1 MTTFNRKPLS
11 LALLAAFSAGY
22 YGVASGA
29 LLSLSQVPLFVT
41 SATKANVLLIY
52 SNSNAMD
59 EDATGLAVGSASSSS
74 KSEISR
80 TAARSL
86 VANYTGQINMGLMAY
101 QQSGVAHNWLNPSTY
116 DASYDP
122 ANYDPAWTGA
132 RDSATHKKFKLPNP
146 TSPNAAGAC
155 TTSGGTQVDCIYY
168 NINLPYYSGTP
179 AGNSF
184 CYSAAT
190 GGSGYAS
197 FPGDHTSYS
206 CYGTKTGTSDAAA
219 PGAGYGSFQFS
230 ATFGPT
236 ESDYAQAIDD
246 FGRRITSYDVGPAWF
261 ANTSPGKGYLHVPIA
276 NLDTTQAGKLN
287 LKLATSVVPTR
298 IAGVWN
304 DNPTG
309 ISGGN
314 TATNPN
320 APLQNAG
327 LSPITGTFRT
337 AKDYFNGATTNFGTA
352 QGGAQ
357 AAPATSCGKDF
368 AVFLTNGLPSV
379 TAAGVKMGAT
389 DYVPG
394 QPFAAGEVTNSIA
407 AVTALNGGS
416 RPVKTYVIGFAL
428 PDFTN
433 NYFVTN
439 PPNPLDQMAAA
450 GGTSTAFFANNLT
463 SLTSTFNTIFSSIL
477 AQSGAAA
484 AVALTSGSVVAGG
497 KIYQGQFNSSDW
509 SGDLVAYNTNPTTG
523 AITTEAWKAG
533 TVINSQ
539 NYDTGRKII
548 TFKPSASVGSQGIPF
563 RWPAV
568 PASPAA
574 TELDVSQVTALN
586 TNASNVNDGAGA
598 NRLNFLRGQTGI
610 SGFRARLASVLGDL
624 VNSAPAYVGAPAF
637 NYPDTLEAA
646 SYNAFQATYANRTPI
661 VYVGA
666 NDGMLHG
673 FDASSTWSDTNPLVD
688 SDFDGNLTN
697 DHDVSVNTAN
707 SGKEVLAY
715 VPSKVYANLSTLTS
729 STYSHRYFVD
739 GSPTI
744 VDTFYSGAWHTTLV
758 SPLGAGGQGLF
769 ALDVTN
775 PGNFTEANASSI
787 VRWEYNDNDLGYVA
801 DRAKIVKLNTG
812 AWAAVFSNGYNNSEA
827 DGSASTTGYAYL
839 YVVDIGTGALIAK
852 INTKAGTAASP
863 NALSTPTLVDIDGDG
878 DVDYAYAGDLL
889 GNVWKFDLCN
899 PNAGT
904 GICASTATGWEV
916 AFGTAAAPLPLFV
929 ARDSSSSPQPITS
942 AIEVTRHFSGDGY
955 QLYFGTGKYLEAT
968 DIGTTGQQTFYSLW
982 DKALSPTTISGRSD
996 LQQHTIGPTTTVSGH
1011 DYRTSS
1017 VDTVNWAPPVNSSGT
1032 KRGWYM
1038 DLPASGERA
1047 VSKPTLYSGRLLFT
1061 TLIPDS
1067 AVCAS
1072 GGTGWIMELDAV
1084 TGNPLASGPTFD
1096 VDGDGD
1102 VDTDDHLGTPGVYP
1116 SGVKT
1121 TSIPSAVTVQKNLTS
1136 PIQPVNKI
1144 TSQSAVNAAAGV
1156 GGAVGM
1162 NKNPPVP
1169 LFNRSSWRQIFE

>member
-11 LALLAAFSAGY
+11 LALLAAFSTGY
-22 YGVASGA
+22 YGLAGGA

-41 SATKANVLLIY
+41 SATKANVLLVLDN
-52 SNSNAMD
+52 SNSMD
-59 EDATGLAVGSASSSS
+59 EDAAGAAAGSANATS
-74 KSEISR
+74 KSEIAR
-80 TAARSL
+80 NAAKSI
-86 VANYTGQINMGLMAY
+86 VTNYTGQINMGLMAF
-101 QQSGVAHNWLNPSTY
+101 QQHVSGGDAVRLQQLHNSPY
-116 DASYDP
+116 DVSYAP
-122 ANYDPAWTGA
+122 ANYDATYTGS
-132 RDSATHKKFKLPNP
+132 RDSLTKRYRTPNP
-146 TSPNAAGAC
+146 TSAGNY
-155 TTSGGTQVDCIYY
+155 IYY
-168 NINLPYYSGTP
+168 NVALPFYQGSNG
-179 AGNSF
+179 GNGY
-184 CYSAAT
+184 CYSQTANFDNGSET
-190 GGSGYAS
+190 YPGG
-197 FPGDHTSYS
+197 PWDSYR
-206 CYGTKTGTSDAAA
+206 CYSTKTGTSDFLPAANGSNA
-219 PGAGYGSFQFS
+219 ATGGYAGGSFSTSFS
-230 ATFGPT
+230 PT
-236 ESDYAQAIDD
+236 DSDLAQGILD
-246 FGRRITSYDVGPAWF
+246 FGRFNTYHWVSPTWF
-261 ANTSPGKGYLHVPIA
+261 SNSNPGRGYLHVPVGDLNA
-276 NLDTTQAGKLN
+276 AKVTALNTKLGTSQFVTN
-287 LKLATSVVPTR
+287 GPTNATL
-298 IAGVWN
+298 
-304 DNPTG
+304 
-309 ISGGN
+309 
-314 TATNPN
+314 
-320 APLQNAG
+320 PLQNAG
-327 LSPITGTFRT
+327 LTPIEGTFNT
-337 AKDYFNGATTNFGTA
+337 ARDYFAGNLTLAA
-352 QGGAQ
+352 EGGPQ
-357 AAPATSCGKDF
+357 PAPPNACGKDF
-368 AVFLTNGLPSV
+368 VVFLTDGLPSTSAAGV
-379 TAAGVKMGAT
+379 AQTVPATAIADAATAAGNLFTAT
-389 DYVPG
+389 
-394 QPFAAGEVTNSIA
+394 
-407 AVTALNGGS
+407 
-416 RPVKTYVIGFAL
+416 RPVKSYIVGFAL
-428 PDFTN
+428 PYGT
-433 NYFVTN
+433 T
-439 PPNPLDQMAAA
+439 PGILDTIAAA
-450 GGTSTAFFANNLT
+450 GGTGTAFDAGDTTTLQSAFG
-463 SLTSTFNTIFSSIL
+463 SIFSSIL

-539 NYDTGRKII
+539 HYDTGRKII
-548 TFKPSASVGSQGIPF
+548 TFKPSATLGSQGIPF
-563 RWPAV
+563 RWPVV

-586 TNASNVNDGAGA
+586 TNASNVNDGDGA

-646 SYNAFQATYANRTPI
+646 SYNAFQTTYANRTPV

-673 FDASSTWSDTNPLVD
+673 FDASSAWSDTDPSVD
-688 SDFDGNLTN
+688 SDLDGDPTN

-715 VPSKVYANLSTLTS
+715 VPSKVYANLSKLTS
-729 STYSHRYFVD
+729 SSYSHRYFVD

-775 PGNFTEANASSI
+775 PGSFSEANASSI

-839 YVVDIGTGALIAK
+839 YVVDIGTGAQIAK
-852 INTKAGTAASP
+852 ISTKTGTTASP
-863 NALSTPTLVDIDGDG
+863 NALTTPTLVDIDGDG

-899 PNAGT
+899 PNGS
-904 GICASTATGWEV
+904 GVCAATSTGWEV

-929 ARDSSSSPQPITS
+929 ATDSGGTPQPITS

-955 QLYFGTGKYLEAT
+955 QLYFGTGKYLEAA
-968 DIGTTGQQTFYSLW
+968 DIATTGQQTFYSLW
-982 DKALSPTTISGRSD
+982 DKALSPTTISGRGD
-996 LQQHTIGPTTTVSGH
+996 LQQHTISGPISASGN

-1017 VDTVNWAPPVNSSGT
+1017 TDSVDWDGITGGT
-1032 KRGWYM
+1032 ERGWFM
-1038 DLPASGERA
+1038 DLPTSGERA

-1061 TLIPDS
+1061 TLIPDTAACS
-1067 AVCAS
+1067 S
-1072 GGTGWIMELDAV
+1072 GGTGWIMEVDAI
-1084 TGNPLASGPTFD
+1084 TGNPLAGGPTFD

-1102 VDTDDHLGTPGVYP
+1102 VDTDDNLGTPGLYP

-1136 PIQPVNKI
+1136 PNQPVNKI
-1144 TSQSAVNAAAGV
+1144 TSQSAVNAAAAV
-1156 GGAVGM
+1156 GGAVDI
-1162 NKNPPVP
+1162 NLNPPVS
-1169 LFNRSSWRQIFE
+1169 LFSRSSWRQIFE

>member
-1 MTTFNRKPLS
+1 MTTFNSKPLS

-41 SATKANVLLIY
+41 SATKANVLLVLDN
-52 SNSNAMD
+52 SNSMD
-59 EDATGLAVGSASSSS
+59 EDATGAAAGSASATS
-74 KSEISR
+74 KSEIAR
-80 TAARSL
+80 NAAKTI
-86 VANYTGQINMGLMAY
+86 VTNYTGQINMGLMAY
-101 QQSGVAHNWLNPSTY
+101 QQYVSGSDPDPVRLQQLHNSPY
-116 DASYDP
+116 DVSYNP
-122 ANYDPAWTGA
+122 ANYDPAYSGN
-132 RDSATHKKFKLPNP
+132 RDSLTKRFRIPNP
-146 TSPNAAGAC
+146 TSPGNYVHYNVALPFYQS
-155 TTSGGTQVDCIYY
+155 TNGGNGY
-168 NINLPYYSGTP
+168 
-179 AGNSF
+179 
-184 CYSAAT
+184 CYSQTANFDNGSEAYPGGPWDTYRCYSTKTGISDFLPAANGSNAAT
-190 GGSGYAS
+190 GGYAGSTFSTS
-197 FPGDHTSYS
+197 FSPTD
-206 CYGTKTGTSDAAA
+206 SDL
-219 PGAGYGSFQFS
+219 
-230 ATFGPT
+230 
-236 ESDYAQAIDD
+236 AQGILD
-246 FGRRITSYDVGPAWF
+246 FGRFNTYHWVSPTWF
-261 ANTSPGKGYLHVPIA
+261 SNSNPGRGYLHVPVGDLNSA
-276 NLDTTQAGKLN
+276 KVTALNTKLGTSQFVTN
-287 LKLATSVVPTR
+287 GATDSTL
-298 IAGVWN
+298 
-304 DNPTG
+304 
-309 ISGGN
+309 
-314 TATNPN
+314 
-320 APLQNAG
+320 PLQNAG
-327 LSPITGTFRT
+327 LTPIEGTFNT
-337 AKDYFNGATTNFGTA
+337 AKDYFAGNLTVAA
-352 QGGAQ
+352 EGGPQ
-357 AAPATSCGKDF
+357 PAPPSSCGKDF
-368 AVFLTNGLPSV
+368 VVFLTDGLPSTSAV
-379 TAAGVKMGAT
+379 GDPQTVPATAIAAAATAAGNL
-389 DYVPG
+389 
-394 QPFAAGEVTNSIA
+394 F
-407 AVTALNGGS
+407 TAS
-416 RPVKTYVIGFAL
+416 RPVKSYIVGFAL
-428 PDFTN
+428 PYGT
-433 NYFVTN
+433 T
-439 PPNPLDQMAAA
+439 PGILDTIAAS
-450 GGTSTAFFANNLT
+450 GGTGTAFDASDTTTLQSAFG
-463 SLTSTFNTIFSSIL
+463 SIFSSIL

-548 TFKPSASVGSQGIPF
+548 TFKPSATLGSQGIPF
-563 RWPAV
+563 RWPADPV
-568 PASPAA
+568 NPTA
-574 TELDVSQVTALN
+574 TELDVSQVSALN
-586 TNASNVNDGAGA
+586 TNASNVNDGDGA

-637 NYPDTLEAA
+637 NYSDTLEAA
-646 SYNAFQATYANRTPI
+646 SYNAFQTTYANRTPI

-673 FDASSTWSDTNPLVD
+673 FDASSTWSDTDPLVD
-688 SDFDGNLTN
+688 SDLDGDLTN

-715 VPSKVYANLSTLTS
+715 VPSKVYANLSKLTS

-775 PGNFTEANASSI
+775 PSNFTEANASSI
-787 VRWEYNDNDLGYVA
+787 VRWEYNDDDLGYVA

-852 INTKAGTAASP
+852 ISTKAGTVASP
-863 NALSTPTLVDIDGDG
+863 NALTTPTLVDIDGDG

-889 GNVWKFDLCN
+889 GNVWKFDLCK
-899 PNAGT
+899 PNGS
-904 GICASTATGWEV
+904 GVCASTATGWDV

-929 ARDSSSSPQPITS
+929 AMDSSSNPQPITS

-955 QLYFGTGKYLEAT
+955 QLYFGTGQYLEAA
-968 DIGTTGQQTFYSLW
+968 DIATTGQQTFYSLW
-982 DKALSPTTISGRSD
+982 DQAVSPSRITGGRSD
-996 LQQHTIGPTTTVSGH
+996 LQQHTINGPFTVSGN
-1011 DYRTSS
+1011 DYRTTSNDA
-1017 VDTVNWAPPVNSSGT
+1017 VDWAPPVNASGT

-1038 DLPASGERA
+1038 DLPTSGERA
-1047 VSKPTLYSGRLLFT
+1047 VSKPTLYSGRILFT

-1072 GGTGWIMELDAV
+1072 GGTGWIMEVDAV
-1084 TGNPLASGPTFD
+1084 TGNPLAGGPTFD

-1102 VDTDDHLGTPGVYP
+1102 VDTDDDLGTPGVYP

-1121 TSIPSAVTVQKNLTS
+1121 SSIPSAVTVQKNLTS
-1136 PIQPVNKI
+1136 PVQPVNKI

-1162 NKNPPVP
+1162 NKNAPVP
-1169 LFNRSSWRQIFE
+1169 LSSRTSWRQIFE